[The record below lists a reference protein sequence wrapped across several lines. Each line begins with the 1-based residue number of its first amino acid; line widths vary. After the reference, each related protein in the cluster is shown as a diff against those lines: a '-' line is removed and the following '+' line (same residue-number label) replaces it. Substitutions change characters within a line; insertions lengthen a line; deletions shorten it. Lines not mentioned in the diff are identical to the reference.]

1 MPHTVPPVAAAPLG
15 SSWMTSAMPSA
26 LVPTVGGVS
35 LTLVTLLTVPVLFSA
50 ARELELRRAKLRH
63 RLLDEHEE
71 GPRDA

>member
-1 MPHTVPPVAAAPLG
+1 MP
-15 SSWMTSAMPSA
+15 MA
-26 LVPTVGGVS
+26 LPTVGGVS